1 MNVRDP
7 KDFVIV
13 VEPFKRG
20 VKRIERVL
28 SDHAL
33 VCNITKIKERSEG
46 LGDVDGD
53 IAFKSVYKDLV
64 KFSMV
69 RSS

>member
-1 MNVRDP
+1 M
-7 KDFVIV
+7 IV

-20 VKRIERVL
+20 VEHIERVL
-28 SDHAL
+28 SDHASA
-33 VCNITKIKERSEG
+33 CNITKIKERGEG

-53 IAFKSVYKDLV
+53 IAFESVYKDLV

>member
-1 MNVRDP
+1 M
-7 KDFVIV
+7 
-13 VEPFKRG
+13 
-20 VKRIERVL
+20 

-33 VCNITKIKERSEG
+33 ACNITKIKERSEG